1 MKKYMINPVTGE
13 QTEKETGSNTEDR
26 TIMLERNVKE
36 LQEQLANAQK
46 RVMELN
52 DIVSSY
58 KKEASILEEEIR
70 KALDITT
77 TI

>member
-13 QTEKETGSNTEDR
+13 QTEIETGSNTEDR
-26 TIMLERNVKE
+26 TLMLERNVKE

-58 KKEASILEEEIR
+58 KKETSILEEEIR

>member
-13 QTEKETGSNTEDR
+13 QTEIETGSNTEDR
-26 TIMLERNVKE
+26 TLMLERNVKE

-58 KKEASILEEEIR
+58 KKEAGILEEEIR

>member
-13 QTEKETGSNTEDR
+13 QTEIETGSNTEDR
-26 TIMLERNVKE
+26 TLMLERNVKE
-36 LQEQLANAQK
+36 LQEQQANAQK

>member
-1 MKKYMINPVTGE
+1 MINPVTGE
-13 QTEKETGSNTEDR
+13 QTEIETGSNTEDR
-26 TIMLERNVKE
+26 TLMLERNVKE

>member
-13 QTEKETGSNTEDR
+13 QTEIETGSNTEDR
-26 TIMLERNVKE
+26 TLMLERNVKE
-36 LQEQLANAQK
+36 LQEQLVNAQK

>member
-1 MKKYMINPVTGE
+1 
-13 QTEKETGSNTEDR
+13 
-26 TIMLERNVKE
+26 MLERNVKE
-36 LQEQLANAQK
+36 LQEQLVNAQK

-58 KKEASILEEEIR
+58 KKEAGILEEEIR

>member
-13 QTEKETGSNTEDR
+13 QTEIDTGSNVEDR
-26 TIMLERNVKE
+26 TLMLEHNVKE
-36 LQEQLANAQK
+36 LQEQLVNAQK

-52 DIVSSY
+52 SEVSLY
-58 KKEASILEEEIR
+58 KKEAGILEEEIR

>member
-13 QTEKETGSNTEDR
+13 QTEIETGSNTEDR
-26 TIMLERNVKE
+26 TLMLERNVKE

>member
-13 QTEKETGSNTEDR
+13 QTEIETGSNVEDR
-26 TIMLERNVKE
+26 TLMLERNVKE
-36 LQEQLANAQK
+36 LQDQLANAQK

-52 DIVSSY
+52 NEVSLY
-58 KKEASILEEEIR
+58 KKEAGILEEEIR

>member
-13 QTEKETGSNTEDR
+13 QTEIETGSNTEDR
-26 TIMLERNVKE
+26 TLMLELNVKE

>member
-13 QTEKETGSNTEDR
+13 KTEIETGSTTEDR
-26 TIMLERNVKE
+26 TLMLERNVKE
-36 LQEQLANAQK
+36 LQEQLVNAQK

-52 DIVSSY
+52 SEVSLY
-58 KKEASILEEEIR
+58 KKEAGILEEEIR
-70 KALDITT
+70 KALDITP

>member
-13 QTEKETGSNTEDR
+13 QTEIETGSNVEDR
-26 TIMLERNVKE
+26 TLMLERNVKE
-36 LQEQLANAQK
+36 LQEQLVNAQK

-52 DIVSSY
+52 SEVSLY
-58 KKEASILEEEIR
+58 KKEAGILEEEIR

-77 TI
+77 KI

>member
-13 QTEKETGSNTEDR
+13 QTEIETGSNTEDR
-26 TIMLERNVKE
+26 TLMLERNVKE

-58 KKEASILEEEIR
+58 KKETSILEEEIR
-70 KALDITT
+70 KALEITT

>member
-13 QTEKETGSNTEDR
+13 QTEIETGSNTEDR
-26 TIMLERNVKE
+26 TLMLELNVKE

-58 KKEASILEEEIR
+58 KKETSILEEEIR

>member
-1 MKKYMINPVTGE
+1 MINPVTGE
-13 QTEKETGSNTEDR
+13 QTEIETGSNTEDR
-26 TIMLERNVKE
+26 TLMLELNVKE

>member
-13 QTEKETGSNTEDR
+13 QTEIETGSNTEDR
-26 TIMLERNVKE
+26 TLMLERNVKE

-52 DIVSSY
+52 NIVSSY
-58 KKEASILEEEIR
+58 KKETSILEEEIR

>member
-13 QTEKETGSNTEDR
+13 QTEIETGSNVEDR
-26 TIMLERNVKE
+26 TLMLERNVKE
-36 LQEQLANAQK
+36 LQEQLVNAQK

-52 DIVSSY
+52 SEVSLY
-58 KKEASILEEEIR
+58 KKEAGILEEEIR

>member
-13 QTEKETGSNTEDR
+13 QTEIETGSNTEDR
-26 TIMLERNVKE
+26 TLMLERNVKE

-52 DIVSSY
+52 NEVSLY
-58 KKEASILEEEIR
+58 KKEASVLEEQIR

-77 TI
+77 TT

>member
-1 MKKYMINPVTGE
+1 MINPVTGE
-13 QTEKETGSNTEDR
+13 QTEIETGSNTEDR
-26 TIMLERNVKE
+26 TLMLERNVKE

-58 KKEASILEEEIR
+58 KKEAGILEEEIR

>member
-13 QTEKETGSNTEDR
+13 QTEIETGSNVEDR
-26 TIMLERNVKE
+26 TLMLERNVKE

-52 DIVSSY
+52 NEVSLY
-58 KKEASILEEEIR
+58 KKEDSILEEQIR
-70 KALDITT
+70 KALDL
-77 TI
+77 

>member
-1 MKKYMINPVTGE
+1 MINPVTGE
-13 QTEKETGSNTEDR
+13 QTEIETGSNVEDR
-26 TIMLERNVKE
+26 TLMLERNVKE
-36 LQEQLANAQK
+36 LQEQLVNAQK

-52 DIVSSY
+52 SEVSLY
-58 KKEASILEEEIR
+58 KKEAGILEEEIR